1 MLKEN
6 VIIEAKTET
15 ENERP
20 RVDPFLYAATYEAA
34 AAPIRGMI
42 HAVRA
47 FKYCPED
54 KTHKRQKRT
63 AANPQTIPHKSA
75 LSGR

>member
-6 VIIEAKTET
+6 VIIEANTET

-34 AAPIRGMI
+34 AAPIIGMSN
-42 HAVRA
+42 AVRA

-63 AANPQTIPHKSA
+63 TANPQTIPHKSA